1 MLLLLEYSIQIQ
13 FLLLVS
19 IMVATI
25 EEVKAVIEE
34 EVEED
39 AVEVVIKENWLL
51 PYRLTDIEKGSE
63 QQPYIATFRIKN
75 TNFSCTLTKRGS
87 GKNL

>member
-1 MLLLLEYSIQIQ
+1 MHLMLLLLEYSIQIQ

-39 AVEVVIKENWLL
+39 AVEVVIKEN
-51 PYRLTDIEKGSE
+51 
-63 QQPYIATFRIKN
+63 
-75 TNFSCTLTKRGS
+75 
-87 GKNL
+87 